1 MSIGANVGNF
11 DALRLARAALI
22 EFMEDTVLA
31 LTEAHADVTKTRAWI
46 QYDRVGHWQHAV
58 KKLHA
63 KVQQAKSEL
72 VRAQLQ
78 SRDERPSCVLER
90 KALVR
95 AQEQLAEAETRL
107 AACRRSMALLDRE
120 GLLFKAALASF
131 STALE
136 VDLPRSIAHID
147 GLLET
152 LAKYVSI
159 TAPKESVGR
168 RDGGSAGGD
177 GGVASTVDAAAPRAS
192 SPVDVH
198 NGQGREDQASTTN
211 GDAR

>member
-1 MSIGANVGNF
+1 MSSGANVGNF
-11 DALRLARAALI
+11 DALRAARAAILG
-22 EFMEDTVLA
+22 FMEDAVLA
-31 LTEAHADVTKTRAWI
+31 LTEAHADVTKTKAWI
-46 QYDRVGHWQHAV
+46 QYDRIGHWQHAV

-90 KALVR
+90 KALAR
-95 AQEQLAEAETRL
+95 AEEQLHEAETKL
-107 AACRRSMALLDRE
+107 QSCRRAMALLDRE
-120 GLLFKAALASF
+120 GLLFKASLASF

-136 VDLPRSIAHID
+136 VDLPRSVAHID

-159 TAPKESVGR
+159 TAPKESTGGR
-168 RDGGSAGGD
+168 EPAAPLPSHGGQRSSLDGSGAG
-177 GGVASTVDAAAPRAS
+177 AAADAPVNRGRGAS
-192 SPVDVH
+192 
-198 NGQGREDQASTTN
+198 
-211 GDAR
+211 